1 MAYYDP
7 DPGRKRRVRIPASIR
22 PYPGLVKAWLRRK
35 GLADP
40 DLDPEPARRRRRT
53 VRTVIMPV
61 YRRIR
66 RRARIPTFFKWGLG
80 LLGVYLGYSK
90 DADID
95 SAVSSKVPQVKGY
108 GTPIVGGGVAI
119 ASSVVP
125 GRGKMMQY
133 VKQGGSW
140 LGGGMIAGWLVKKL
154 MGK

>member
-7 DPGRKRRVRIPASIR
+7 DPRRRRRARGIPRSIR
-22 PYPGLVKAWLRRK
+22 PYPGLVKAWLKRK

-40 DLDPEPARRRRRT
+40 DLDPARRRRRT
-53 VRTVIMPV
+53 YTRYIPMV

-66 RRARIPTFFKWGLG
+66 RRARIPTLFKWGLG
-80 LLGVYLGYSK
+80 LLGAYLGYSK
-90 DADID
+90 DADIN
-95 SAVSSKVPQVKGY
+95 SAVASKIPQVSGY

-119 ASSVVP
+119 ASSVIP

-140 LGGGMIAGWLVKKL
+140 LGGGMVAGWLVKKL